1 MRPVFKFLITGANG
15 QIGKNLIPRMI
26 SRFGATQVISSD
38 LDAKPSFNHPDGVN
52 YRTLDVLNR
61 EKFEDIITKEKVNYV
76 VHLAS
81 ILSSLAEKRPDLAKA
96 VNIDSVITC
105 FDLAAKY
112 NMK

>member
-1 MRPVFKFLITGANG
+1 MRSVHKFLITGANG
-15 QIGKNLIPRMI
+15 QIGKNLIPKMI
-26 SRFGATQVISSD
+26 SRFGANQVISSD
-38 LDAKPSFNHPDGVN
+38 LEAKPAFNHPEGVN
-52 YRTLDVLNR
+52 YRTLDVLNQ
-61 EKFEDIITKEKVNYV
+61 EKFEDIIRSEKVNYV

-96 VNIDSVITC
+96 VNIDSILTC